1 MTGEKEYVEGY
12 AEKFLGHMTYI
23 ENAQQFD

>member
-1 MTGEKEYVEGY
+1 MTGKKEYVEEY

-23 ENAQQFD
+23 ENAQQFN